1 MADFAHGVNDA
12 LEGKTKEAEADFQ
25 QMEQNYPSL
34 AEPSVNLA
42 IVLRGAGDLEGAS
55 AALQRAT
62 TRAPDYALAWNEL
75 GLVRRSLGKF
85 DDARMAY
92 GKAISNGAS
101 YAPTHRNLGVL
112 LDLYMQDP
120 TTALAEFEH
129 IPPPDRGRQ
138 AGERLDRRTTPAHR
152 RRGAAV
158 RVQAGR
164 SGPGPGGTV
173 TGRFGQWASC
183 RYFAG
188 ALRPAR
194 PIALPM
200 EVQNERST
208 DSDYVGRR
216 GVEPR

>member
-120 TTALAEFEH
+120 TTALAEFETY
-129 IPPPDRGRQ
+129 RRLT
-138 AGERLDRRTTPAHR
+138 GEDKPVSGWIAELRRRTGVAAPPSESKPAEVAPAP
-152 RRGAAV
+152 AAPSPTDSANGPAAGTS
-158 RVQAGR
+158 QAAA
-164 SGPGPGGTV
+164 PGP
-173 TGRFGQWASC
+173 
-183 RYFAG
+183 
-188 ALRPAR
+188 
-194 PIALPM
+194 
-200 EVQNERST
+200 T
-208 DSDYVGRR
+208 DSAPNG
-216 GVEPR
+216 GAK